1 MGTMYFEVSGKV
13 EGRNATTGD
22 HMEIEMLARSWKA
35 HQSIKGC
42 VKDGKGKKVYDIS
55 GNWNKIIYLTNLK
68 GEKEAIWKSPEPI
81 PNAPPNYNFTY

>member
-1 MGTMYFEVSGKV
+1 MYFEVSGKV